1 MVNRGRSGGGGG
13 GCAARLDDGGAAL
26 LDDGDEGVLVP
37 AVFDQAFG
45 GFTLHGGVADVR
57 VLGGGVVA
65 PDGHLGDIGAV
76 RAGFFGELRQRAVVV
91 KAGHRR
97 EVARVKIGRGG
108 LRDEGIGIGR
118 VTDNQHFDVARGVVI
133 QRLALR
139 AENGAIRGEQILAL
153 HAGTARA
160 GADQQ
165 GIIAVL
171 ESDVGIVSRD
181 QAAQERESAVV
192 EFHGNA
198 LECIQRRGD
207 F

>member
-1 MVNRGRSGGGGG
+1 MVNRGGGGG
-13 GCAARLDDGGAAL
+13 GSRRRAARLDNGGTAL
-26 LDDGDEGVLVP
+26 LHDGDEGVFVP
-37 AVFDQAFG
+37 AVFNQSFG
-45 GFTLHGGVADVR
+45 GFALHGGVADVR

-76 RAGFFGELRQRAVVV
+76 RAGFLGELRQRAVVV

-181 QAAQERESAVV
+181 QTAQQRESAVV
-192 EFHGNA
+192 KFHGNA

>member
-1 MVNRGRSGGGGG
+1 M
-13 GCAARLDDGGAAL
+13 
-26 LDDGDEGVLVP
+26 
-37 AVFDQAFG
+37 
-45 GFTLHGGVADVR
+45 
-57 VLGGGVVA
+57 
-65 PDGHLGDIGAV
+65 

-91 KAGHRR
+91 KPGHRR

-171 ESDVGIVSRD
+171 ESNVGIVSRD

-207 F
+207 FQQLQDDRLIRTKHVASRNAEGKRIADVTGSTGDGNANGVFHEESPVCFEEFWGK